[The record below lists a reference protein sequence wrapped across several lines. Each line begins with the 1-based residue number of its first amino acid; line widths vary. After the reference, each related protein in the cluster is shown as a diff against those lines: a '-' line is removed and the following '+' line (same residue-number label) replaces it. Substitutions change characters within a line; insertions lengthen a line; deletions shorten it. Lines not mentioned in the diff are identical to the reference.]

1 MLRRLLG
8 AVEDMA
14 GNHAAPQYVSGGVGG
29 ACAAA
34 VASTEVDFAM
44 GTDHLAGLR
53 VRSLL
58 SRVALHL
65 PPLLSI
71 HTRACSTANE

>member
-1 MLRRLLG
+1 MRPALSAGALESFAPTKKPSVRRSPGCMLRRLLG

-14 GNHAAPQYVSGGVGG
+14 SNHAAPQHVSGGVGG

-53 VRSLL
+53 V
-58 SRVALHL
+58 
-65 PPLLSI
+65 
-71 HTRACSTANE
+71 